1 MTITI
6 ADAMRCMGNG
16 AAIIEARVL
25 LRHVLGRD
33 DGYLIAHADQALTA
47 GQQTAFEALAARRR
61 CGEPIAYLTGRRE
74 FYGLEFRV
82 TPAVLI
88 PRPETE
94 LLVERV
100 LERVPTQS
108 AARVLELGTGSGC
121 VAIVI
126 AQRRPRASV
135 VAVDDAA
142 EAVALAR
149 ENAVR
154 HAVPNLNVV
163 CGDWFAAVPGE
174 RFDVVAANPPYVAA
188 GDPHL
193 TASALQCEPRRAL
206 VAGPE
211 GTECIAAI
219 IAAARDHLSDD
230 GWLLFEHGHDQ
241 GARSRTLLAAAG
253 FSRQLS
259 TWRDLAGIERVSGAQ
274 LDRVSAHR

>member
-1 MTITI
+1 
-6 ADAMRCMGNG
+6 MRCMGNG

>member
-47 GQQTAFEALAARRR
+47 VQQTAFEALAARRR

-149 ENAVR
+149 ENAAR

-163 CGDWFAAVPGE
+163 RGDWFAAVPGE

-193 TASALQCEPRRAL
+193 TASELQCEPRRAL